1 MLENMQICKTIMN
14 LAEKSALEIHRE
26 LAASGIFTRNTQT
39 VIAKALK
46 VDQGTISRIANGDF
60 KRVNK
65 SVRAVCKYA
74 QISTMKSSRTAELRS
89 LVHSAA
95 TSSDPEKRKL
105 AGIIGLAMDLLER
118 S

>member
-1 MLENMQICKTIMN
+1 MK
-14 LAEKSALEIHRE
+14 LAEKTTLEIHRE
-26 LAASGIFTRNTQT
+26 LTASGVFIRNTQA
-39 VIAKALK
+39 VIAQTIS

-74 QISTMKSSRTAELRS
+74 KISTVKSSGTAELRS
-89 LVHSAA
+89 LVASAA
-95 TSSDPEKRKL
+95 TLSDPEKRKL
-105 AGIIGLAMDLLER
+105 AGIIGLAVDLLER